1 MSTATQHVLAKL
13 PENRETSFEI
23 LGDATLIAQIKKA
36 LDLLDLRK
44 LRFTGAIVPQ
54 TGRDWMLRGT
64 LGATAVQPCVVTL
77 APVTPRVDM
86 TVERFYIADFEHPE
100 DSEAEMPED
109 DRIEPLPVTL
119 DLITVLTEA
128 LSLALPDFPR
138 ADGAEL
144 GSQVYAADGV
154 APMTDEDA
162 KPFAGLASLKAKLT
176 DPKN

>member
-1 MSTATQHVLAKL
+1 
-13 PENRETSFEI
+13 
-23 LGDATLIAQIKKA
+23 
-36 LDLLDLRK
+36 
-44 LRFTGAIVPQ
+44 
-54 TGRDWMLRGT
+54 
-64 LGATAVQPCVVTL
+64 
-77 APVTPRVDM
+77 
-86 TVERFYIADFEHPE
+86 
-100 DSEAEMPED
+100 
-109 DRIEPLPVTL
+109 
-119 DLITVLTEA
+119 VLTEA